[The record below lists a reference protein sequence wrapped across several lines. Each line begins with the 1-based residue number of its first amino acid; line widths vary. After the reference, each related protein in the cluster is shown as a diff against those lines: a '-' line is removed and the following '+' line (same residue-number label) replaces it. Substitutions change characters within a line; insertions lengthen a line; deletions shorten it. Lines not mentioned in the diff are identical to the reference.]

1 MAEVP
6 SAKGAEQR
14 MKLEELIS
22 GVGHVLLQGS
32 TTEEIS
38 GLSRDNRKAEAGDLF
53 ICTAGARFD
62 THDEA
67 VLRELCERGVRAF
80 VVEKDVDL
88 GDYPATV
95 VKVDSTRKAGAHL
108 YAAWYGHPERSM
120 TLIGVTGSKGKTT
133 ATHMIA
139 SVFRAAGRK
148 VGLIGTNGLNTATED
163 VELTNTT
170 PDYDELM
177 RYFAKF
183 REEGIDTAVL
193 EVSSQAVLKSRVEAL
208 TFDYGVWLNLQEGD
222 HVGPNEHESFEE
234 YMQCKADL
242 LAKSRVRFLNLDDDF
257 VFGTRSRARKK
268 VIARKEAW
276 EALYFGTGDS
286 AAYRLSD
293 ISDVYDEETKTPGI
307 EFTVSGRLNGRFY
320 SNFPGEYNAW
330 NALAAIAV
338 ANEAGLPKEAIR
350 EGLKNVQIKGRNELV
365 YRGEFTVC
373 VDFAHNGESAFHH
386 LTAVRAFRPKRVIAV
401 FGADGNRSKGR
412 RYGMGEAAGRLADLA
427 IVTSGHNRFET
438 YEEILED
445 TIVGFDRAGRRN
457 FIPIKNRKEAIRFAI
472 DHALPGDF
480 ITILGL
486 GHEHWQ
492 EENGVKTVY
501 NDGDFVREVLKE
513 KGLIE

>member
-1 MAEVP
+1 MVLQDLIEGL
-6 SAKGAEQR
+6 GAE
-14 MKLEELIS
+14 LI
-22 GVGHVLLQGS
+22 HGS
-32 TTEEIS
+32 LSETVS
-38 GLSRDNRKAEAGDLF
+38 GLSRDNRTAKAGDFF
-53 ICTAGARFD
+53 ICTEGARFD
-62 THDEA
+62 THEGR
-67 VLRELCERGVRAF
+67 VLKDLYERGIRAF
-80 VVEKDVDL
+80 LVEKEVTLPGPD
-88 GDYPATV
+88 ASV
-95 VKVDSTRKAGAHL
+95 VLVNSTRKAGAHVF
-108 YAAWYGHPERSM
+108 AAWYGHPEKSM

-139 SVFRAAGRK
+139 SVFRKAGRK
-148 VGLIGTNGLNTATED
+148 VGLIGTNGLNTDTED

-183 REEGIDTAVL
+183 KAEGIDTVVL
-193 EVSSQAVLKSRVEAL
+193 EVSSQAVLKSRIEAL

-222 HVGPNEHESFEE
+222 HVGPNEHASFEE

-257 VFGTRSRARKK
+257 VFGTLSRAKKSVRK
-268 VIARKEAW
+268 AGGTW
-276 EALYFGTGDS
+276 EAIYFGTGVS
-286 AAYRLSD
+286 AGYRLSD
-293 ISDVYDEETKTPGI
+293 VEDVYDEETKTPGI
-307 EFTVSGRLNGRFY
+307 EFTVSGKLNGTFY
-320 SNFPGEYNAW
+320 SNFPGGYNAW

-338 ANEAGLPKEAIR
+338 ANEAGIPEESIR

-365 YRGEFTVC
+365 YRGDFTVC

-386 LTAVRAFRPKRVIAV
+386 LQAVRAFRPKRVIAV

-412 RYGMGEAAGRLADLA
+412 RYGMGEAAGRFADFA

-438 YEEILED
+438 FEQILED
-445 TIVGFDRAGRRN
+445 TVVGFDRAGRRN
-457 FIPIKNRKEAIRFAI
+457 FIPIKNRKEAIRYAI
-472 DHALPGDF
+472 DHAEPGDF

-513 KGLIE
+513 KGLI